1 MQNRP
6 FQCVI
11 LYINIQQVNVVVGQ
25 KGDHLNTWQILGYT
39 TWHPIF
45 VCQILIC

>member
-25 KGDHLNTWQILGYT
+25 KGDHLNTLWLSAWFNPQHGILFLYAKS
-39 TWHPIF
+39 
-45 VCQILIC
+45 